1 RIAQV
6 DGVKAVAYANWF
18 GGAYQ
23 DPRNQIF
30 SFAVSPNYLDL
41 FPEIEVAPAER
52 EAFDRTRTGILVGE
66 GLMKRFGWTVG
77 QKVPLQ
83 STIFP
88 NADGSKNWAFDIV
101 GVMRSKDKES
111 SGWFDQMLLL

>member
-1 RIAQV
+1 MALEPRIAQV
-6 DGVKAVAYANWF
+6 DGVKAVAHANWF

-41 FPEIEVAPAER
+41 FPEIEVDPAQR
-52 EAFDRTRTGILVGE
+52 KAFDATRTGILVGE
-66 GLMKRFGWTVG
+66 GLMQRINWKVG

-88 NADGSKNWAFDIV
+88 NADGSKNWACEIGRASCRERV
-101 GVMRSKDKES
+101 GQHE
-111 SGWFDQMLLL
+111 